1 MGKWEKVKKGIYYE
15 GRPTKQFLQHLGGF
29 CLATQCTPVEKGEDR
44 YLYSQTQ
51 LGLIT
56 ERAKLLFFIKND
68 DAGCFLEIYIKIV
81 TMCNCL

>member
-1 MGKWEKVKKGIYYE
+1 MRKREKVKKGVYNE
-15 GRPTKQFLQHLGGF
+15 GRPTKQLLQHLGGF
-29 CLATQCTPVEKGEDR
+29 WLATQCTPVEKGEDR

-56 ERAKLLFFIKND
+56 ERAKLLHKND
-68 DAGCFLEIYIKIV
+68 DVGCILEIYIKIV